1 MNLQKRIESYLE
13 KKSLNEN
20 VTYESS
26 KKEYEKILNSIKSLK
41 GQVYQIQKNVD
52 NEMLTGLTKELKKI
66 LADIE
71 NKVKKD

>member
-71 NKVKKD
+71 DKVKKD

>member
-13 KKSLNEN
+13 KKSLNED

>member
-13 KKSLNEN
+13 KKSLNED

-71 NKVKKD
+71 DKVKKD